1 MTIIIPATPAPAP
14 RKVGIDVSKPVL
26 LLFAAILF
34 ALIVMPVS
42 WLVFYAYHR
51 SQLQ

>member
-1 MTIIIPATPAPAP
+1 MTLAIPATPAPAP